1 MEKRLLGE
9 IKHDKLAPKHV
20 LFGDVDGMKWREFG
34 ASLWLQSSTVR
45 TMGGVWRCH
54 STTWELNQT
63 CTVLLY
69 YSQVYIMAEPVLF
82 TKVTV
87 YSLLA
92 CVAQFAV
99 GFAFAQKWGN
109 KCSAVDRWV
118 LVWLFYDAIVHF
130 TLVSIKVHTR
140 TLSLYLPVNYLL
152 VCFTVQEG
160 PFVYMSLVG
169 NVATSDNLLAELCE
183 YAVLQHSST
192 KGK

>member
-1 MEKRLLGE
+1 
-9 IKHDKLAPKHV
+9 
-20 LFGDVDGMKWREFG
+20 MKWREFC

-54 STTWELNQT
+54 STTGNLFTNVQS
-63 CTVLLY
+63 VFL
-69 YSQVYIMAEPVLF
+69 YSQVYVYIMAEAVEPVLF

-140 TLSLYLPVNYLL
+140 NAFVIPACNYLL
-152 VCFTVQEG
+152 ASCLFHRAGGTLRLHVTCWKCSNFWQSVGWTMWVCC
-160 PFVYMSLVG
+160 
-169 NVATSDNLLAELCE
+169 VATLDTHHLKENNRWFGLIKLFAQ
-183 YAVLQHSST
+183 V
-192 KGK
+192 

>member
-1 MEKRLLGE
+1 
-9 IKHDKLAPKHV
+9 
-20 LFGDVDGMKWREFG
+20 
-34 ASLWLQSSTVR
+34 
-45 TMGGVWRCH
+45 
-54 STTWELNQT
+54 
-63 CTVLLY
+63 
-69 YSQVYIMAEPVLF
+69 MAEPVLF
-82 TKVTV
+82 TNVTV

-140 TLSLYLPVNYLL
+140 TLSLYLPVTTCSPL

-169 NVATSDNLLAELCE
+169 NVATSDNPLAELCE
-183 YAVLQHSST
+183 YAVLRHSST

>member
-1 MEKRLLGE
+1 
-9 IKHDKLAPKHV
+9 
-20 LFGDVDGMKWREFG
+20 
-34 ASLWLQSSTVR
+34 
-45 TMGGVWRCH
+45 
-54 STTWELNQT
+54 
-63 CTVLLY
+63 
-69 YSQVYIMAEPVLF
+69 MAEAVEEPVLF

-130 TLVSIKVHTR
+130 TLVSIKGALHTR
-140 TLSLYLPVNYLL
+140 TLSLTLPVTPRSPL

-183 YAVLQHSST
+183 YAVLQH
-192 KGK
+192 

>member
-1 MEKRLLGE
+1 MGVKK
-9 IKHDKLAPKHV
+9 IKLAPKRL
-20 LFGDVDGMKWREFG
+20 LFCDVDGMKWREFY

-45 TMGGVWRCH
+45 TMGGAWRCQ
-54 STTWELNQT
+54 SFIW
-63 CTVLLY
+63 VLL
-69 YSQVYIMAEPVLF
+69 YIMAEAGEPILF

-130 TLVSIKVHTR
+130 TLVSTINKNAFVI
-140 TLSLYLPVNYLL
+140 PACNYLL
-152 VCFTVQEG
+152 ASCVFHRAGGALRLHVTCWKCCNFWQSIGRT
-160 PFVYMSLVG
+160 L
-169 NVATSDNLLAELCE
+169 
-183 YAVLQHSST
+183 
-192 KGK
+192 